1 MPLIFKEVNHRAQ
14 VDLIDMQT
22 SQDGEYKFILNYQEH
37 LTKFVYLRP
46 LKTKTAAEVAYNL
59 VDIFCV
65 IGAPSVLQS
74 DNGREFCNS
83 VIEELKNMWPDLKIV
98 HGKLRHSQNQGS
110 VERANRDVQ
119 DILAWMEDNNL
130 TKWSEG
136 LRFCQWKKNI
146 SWHSAIKQTPY
157 EAMFGRK
164 AHVGL
169 QSSQLPSSVI
179 NDIEEE
185 LEHVIDSIKVRN
197 DNGSYENTNS
207 TLIAEE
213 VRENINCPENVN
225 SASIVVTC
233 SVCEKGDD
241 SIYHCIECKAFVYNF
256 CGESQAEASII
267 LCRNCIIKRD
277 LISNKIKAIDGIQKQ
292 AKKCYV

>member
-1 MPLIFKEVNHRAQ
+1 
-14 VDLIDMQT
+14 MQT
-22 SQDGEYKFILNYQEH
+22 SQDGGYQFILNYQEH
-37 LTKFVYLRP
+37 LTKFLYLRP
-46 LKTKTAAEVAYNL
+46 LKTKTTAEVAYNL

-98 HGKLRHSQNQGS
+98 HDKPRHFQSQGS
-110 VERANRDVQ
+110 IERANRDVQ
-119 DILAWMEDNNL
+119 DILVAWMEDNNL
-130 TKWSEG
+130 SKWSEG
-136 LRFCQWKKNI
+136 LRFCQWKKNT

-169 QSSQLPSSVI
+169 QSSQLPSLVI
-179 NDIEEE
+179 NNIVTEEE
-185 LEHVIDSIKVRN
+185 VKHVIDSTEVRN
-197 DNGSYENTNS
+197 DNGSSKNTNN

-213 VRENINCPENVN
+213 VRENVNCSENVN

-233 SVCEKGDD
+233 SVCEKGDGD
-241 SIYHCIECKAFVYNF
+241 IYHCIECKASIHNF

-267 LCRNCIIKRD
+267 LCRNCIVKRD
-277 LISNKIKAIDGIQKQ
+277 LISNKIKTIDGIQKQ
-292 AKKCYV
+292 AKKFYV